1 MIQINLLPI
10 REIKRRARAK
20 NQIILSSVSF
30 LVFLAMLALV
40 AWYQGTV
47 LADLNDKYTDLRDKK
62 KDLQKIV
69 NQIKRLDSER
79 DLLNKRIGVIKQL
92 KLDSSLTV
100 HVLDEVATLTPSRRI
115 WLKSLSQ
122 SLSNLSINGM
132 ALDDQTIAQ
141 YMDDLEASRYIKN
154 VHLANTTM
162 ARYADRD
169 LKSFSISCVVGFEKE
184 INSTPDKK

>member
-1 MIQINLLPI
+1 MIYINLLPV

-30 LVFLAMLALV
+30 LVFLTLLALF

-47 LADLNDKYTDLRDKK
+47 IDELNTKHTNIQNEKK
-62 KDLQKIV
+62 KFQKIV
-69 NQIKRLDSER
+69 NQIKQIDSEK
-79 DLLNKRIGVIKQL
+79 DLLNKRIGVIKSL
-92 KLDSSLTV
+92 KQESSLTV
-100 HVLDEVATLTPSRRI
+100 HVLDEVASLTPSRRL

-122 SLSNLSINGM
+122 SLSSLSISGM

-141 YMDDLEASRYIKN
+141 YMDDLEASSYIRN

-162 ARYADRD
+162 DRFADRD
-169 LKSFSISCVVGFEKE
+169 LKSFSISCAVGFEKE
-184 INSTPDKK
+184 TATAPDKK